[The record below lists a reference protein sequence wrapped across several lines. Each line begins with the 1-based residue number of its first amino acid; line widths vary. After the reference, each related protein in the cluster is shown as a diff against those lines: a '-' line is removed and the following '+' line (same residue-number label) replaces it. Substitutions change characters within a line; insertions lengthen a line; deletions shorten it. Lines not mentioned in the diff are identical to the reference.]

1 MCLWCQVE
9 LRVYRSYEDQ
19 ERRALE
25 AIRQLG
31 EEEAERSSLD
41 DCPDRQRC
49 LWEKKLEYVT
59 ARMQRERL
67 AMEMRE
73 TEICGDEKVS
83 SRSRSSRFP
92 APSLPGTLRCEF
104 ERSIESLFDRMT
116 RTPGGSPPRR
126 RPRRKLIP
134 FVPPPDSVR

>member
-31 EEEAERSSLD
+31 QEEDRAASPA
-41 DCPDRQRC
+41 DCPDRSRC

-67 AMEMRE
+67 AVEMQE
-73 TEICGDEKVS
+73 IEICGDEDS
-83 SRSRSSRFP
+83 AAPRRSPRIP
-92 APSLPGTLRCEF
+92 APTLPEHLRSAF
-104 ERSIESLFDRMT
+104 ERSIESIFDRLT
-116 RTPGGSPPRR
+116 RPAASRR
-126 RPRRKLIP
+126 RFRRKLIP
-134 FVPPPDSVR
+134 FVPPPDSAR